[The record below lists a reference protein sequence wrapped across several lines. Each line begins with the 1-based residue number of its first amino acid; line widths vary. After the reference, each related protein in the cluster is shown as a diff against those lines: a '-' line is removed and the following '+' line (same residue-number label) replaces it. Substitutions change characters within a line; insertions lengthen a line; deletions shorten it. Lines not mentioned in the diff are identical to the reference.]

1 MIKTLI
7 KTITILFVII
17 FAVIIY
23 LSFYG
28 ISTKSFNNE
37 IKSQILNINKT
48 INLELKSVRFLL
60 EPLNLSINIKT
71 FEPELFIKGRKL
83 ELEFIKTNISL
94 KSFINKEFL
103 IDDLQIS
110 TKRIELKDL
119 TSLARSLSNS
129 TELFLLDSAI
139 KGGVFVGDIDLYF
152 NKRGKIKD
160 DYEIKGFIQKAKLNI
175 LRKYIIDDLKF
186 IFKVKDKQYYIE
198 ELEGVFNQVRL
209 SSKLIK
215 VKEENNEFLI
225 NGKLVSK
232 KEKVNAKVLNSLFKN
247 NFKDF
252 NIEYISFDSDS
263 DFTFVLN
270 KKLKISD
277 FRLKSKIELKELVYK
292 NNLINIKNYLPD
304 FNELI
309 KLEDHIVSVNY
320 KKNQLDIDGRGTIIV
335 EDNVDNLDYKIKKQN
350 NQYIFDTNININQNP
365 LTINALQY
373 QKKKNVNSL
382 LKLKGVYKKNK
393 QIEFNLISFSEND
406 NNFLINDLNLNNKYK
421 VLDIKVIELN
431 YVNENEIKNQINI
444 KKNKKE
450 YNIRGKKFDFSRTVE
465 EILNSDNTESVSMF
479 DSLDTNINIK
489 INKIYLDNDT
499 FVNNLSGNINFKD
512 NKINKLN
519 LDSTF
524 PNNKKLIL
532 TIMTNEKN
540 EKITTLFSNYPKPLI
555 KQYKFIKGFDE
566 GVLDFYSIKKDG
578 LSKSLLTID
587 NFKIKEVPV
596 FAKLLSLA
604 SLQGIADLLTGE
616 GIRFT
621 DFEMKFSNIKELMTI
636 EEMYA
641 IGPAVSI
648 LMDGYIDDQNLIS
661 LRGTLVPATT
671 INRSIASIPLIGN
684 ILVGKKTGEGVFGVS
699 FKIKGYPSDLKTK
712 VNPVKTLT
720 PRFITR
726 TLEKIKKN

>member
-263 DFTFVLN
+263 DFAFVLN

-365 LTINALQY
+365 LTINALQ
-373 QKKKNVNSL
+373 
-382 LKLKGVYKKNK
+382 
-393 QIEFNLISFSEND
+393 
-406 NNFLINDLNLNNKYK
+406 
-421 VLDIKVIELN
+421 
-431 YVNENEIKNQINI
+431 
-444 KKNKKE
+444 
-450 YNIRGKKFDFSRTVE
+450 
-465 EILNSDNTESVSMF
+465 
-479 DSLDTNINIK
+479 
-489 INKIYLDNDT
+489 
-499 FVNNLSGNINFKD
+499 
-512 NKINKLN
+512 
-519 LDSTF
+519 
-524 PNNKKLIL
+524 
-532 TIMTNEKN
+532 
-540 EKITTLFSNYPKPLI
+540 
-555 KQYKFIKGFDE
+555 
-566 GVLDFYSIKKDG
+566 
-578 LSKSLLTID
+578 
-587 NFKIKEVPV
+587 
-596 FAKLLSLA
+596 
-604 SLQGIADLLTGE
+604 
-616 GIRFT
+616 
-621 DFEMKFSNIKELMTI
+621 
-636 EEMYA
+636 
-641 IGPAVSI
+641 
-648 LMDGYIDDQNLIS
+648 
-661 LRGTLVPATT
+661 
-671 INRSIASIPLIGN
+671 
-684 ILVGKKTGEGVFGVS
+684 
-699 FKIKGYPSDLKTK
+699 
-712 VNPVKTLT
+712 
-720 PRFITR
+720 
-726 TLEKIKKN
+726 

>member
-263 DFTFVLN
+263 DFAFVLN

-373 QKKKNVNSL
+373 QKKK
-382 LKLKGVYKKNK
+382 
-393 QIEFNLISFSEND
+393 
-406 NNFLINDLNLNNKYK
+406 
-421 VLDIKVIELN
+421 
-431 YVNENEIKNQINI
+431 
-444 KKNKKE
+444 KKNKK
-450 YNIRGKKFDFSRTVE
+450 
-465 EILNSDNTESVSMF
+465 IL
-479 DSLDTNINIK
+479 
-489 INKIYLDNDT
+489 
-499 FVNNLSGNINFKD
+499 
-512 NKINKLN
+512 
-519 LDSTF
+519 
-524 PNNKKLIL
+524 
-532 TIMTNEKN
+532 
-540 EKITTLFSNYPKPLI
+540 
-555 KQYKFIKGFDE
+555 KQ
-566 GVLDFYSIKKDG
+566 
-578 LSKSLLTID
+578 
-587 NFKIKEVPV
+587 
-596 FAKLLSLA
+596 
-604 SLQGIADLLTGE
+604 
-616 GIRFT
+616 
-621 DFEMKFSNIKELMTI
+621 
-636 EEMYA
+636 
-641 IGPAVSI
+641 
-648 LMDGYIDDQNLIS
+648 
-661 LRGTLVPATT
+661 
-671 INRSIASIPLIGN
+671 
-684 ILVGKKTGEGVFGVS
+684 
-699 FKIKGYPSDLKTK
+699 
-712 VNPVKTLT
+712 
-720 PRFITR
+720 
-726 TLEKIKKN
+726 KIKKKKNH

>member
-263 DFTFVLN
+263 DFAFVLN

-373 QKKKNVNSL
+373 QKKK
-382 LKLKGVYKKNK
+382 
-393 QIEFNLISFSEND
+393 
-406 NNFLINDLNLNNKYK
+406 
-421 VLDIKVIELN
+421 
-431 YVNENEIKNQINI
+431 
-444 KKNKKE
+444 
-450 YNIRGKKFDFSRTVE
+450 
-465 EILNSDNTESVSMF
+465 M
-479 DSLDTNINIK
+479 
-489 INKIYLDNDT
+489 
-499 FVNNLSGNINFKD
+499 
-512 NKINKLN
+512 
-519 LDSTF
+519 
-524 PNNKKLIL
+524 
-532 TIMTNEKN
+532 
-540 EKITTLFSNYPKPLI
+540 
-555 KQYKFIKGFDE
+555 
-566 GVLDFYSIKKDG
+566 
-578 LSKSLLTID
+578 
-587 NFKIKEVPV
+587 
-596 FAKLLSLA
+596 
-604 SLQGIADLLTGE
+604 
-616 GIRFT
+616 
-621 DFEMKFSNIKELMTI
+621 
-636 EEMYA
+636 
-641 IGPAVSI
+641 
-648 LMDGYIDDQNLIS
+648 
-661 LRGTLVPATT
+661 
-671 INRSIASIPLIGN
+671 
-684 ILVGKKTGEGVFGVS
+684 
-699 FKIKGYPSDLKTK
+699 
-712 VNPVKTLT
+712 
-720 PRFITR
+720 
-726 TLEKIKKN
+726 